1 LPLRGEGGIDM
12 AQFSYDDIESAF
24 EYVSAAGY
32 GLNSAYLDVKTE
44 KIFYRSEL
52 MGTGEPDEEDT
63 GTDPLLAV
71 PHKNDLGLGQSL
83 VFEFVEDNLPDAY
96 DEVRHMFRK
105 RGAYSR
111 YKELL
116 SARGILEAW
125 HRFEQ
130 DRTQKVLR
138 SWCEQNEVPLAD
150 QA

>member
-1 LPLRGEGGIDM
+1 M
-12 AQFSYDDIESAF
+12 AQVKYDDIESAF
-24 EYVSAAGY
+24 YYVSSAGY
-32 GLNSAYLDVKTE
+32 GLNSAYLDVKTG

-52 MGTGEPDEEDT
+52 T
-63 GTDPLLAV
+63 GTDELNEDDAGTVPLIAV

-96 DEVRHMFRK
+96 DEVRQLFRK

-116 SARGILEAW
+116 SSRGMLEAW
-125 HRFEQ
+125 HGFEQ

-138 SWCEQNEVPLAD
+138 TWCEQNEVPLAD
-150 QA
+150 